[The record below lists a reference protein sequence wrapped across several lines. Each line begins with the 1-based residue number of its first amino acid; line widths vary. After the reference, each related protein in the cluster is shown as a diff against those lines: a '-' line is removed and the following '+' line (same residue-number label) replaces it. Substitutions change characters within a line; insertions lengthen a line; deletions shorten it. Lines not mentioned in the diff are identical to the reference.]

1 MYITVVTFI
10 AIALVFLLIGASI
23 SFYIVDRQIDKLVEE
38 SNYVYVVEEYVEG
51 FKEINSQGFYLTKD
65 QAIEAMK
72 QRILEGVSEE
82 DLKYLHENVITPTFS
97 EYALPETDGCRSC
110 TYWVYKTKLN
120 DPMEG

>member
-10 AIALVFLLIGASI
+10 AFALVFLLIGASI

-38 SNYVYVVEEYVEG
+38 SNYVYVVEEYVD
-51 FKEINSQGFYLTKD
+51 KEINSQGFYISKD

-72 QRILEGVSEE
+72 RRILEEVTEE
-82 DLKYLHENVITPTFS
+82 ELKYLHENVITPEFS
-97 EYALPETDGCRSC
+97 EYVLPETDGCCQC